1 MKTISIITVVYNDV
15 DNIDQTIKSVF
26 EQNNQMVEYII
37 IDGAST
43 DGTVDIIKKYDAQ
56 LDYWVSESDKGIYD
70 AMNKGITKATGEGLI
85 FLNCGDYFV
94 GKVIDENIK
103 IPSMIEVKYK
113 NVLNR
118 LITRKEKFYKH
129 GLPNNHQG
137 IIFENKCLF
146 YDTNYKIAADYD
158 FYMRHDYKNSLPSNK
173 IEGYIYFDN
182 NGLNQQNLYK
192 RDKEIASLIKKYHGV
207 SYKYLFLI
215 KSLSKI
221 IIKKLL
227 RKNNV

>member
-1 MKTISIITVVYNDV
+1 
-15 DNIDQTIKSVF
+15 
-26 EQNNQMVEYII
+26 
-37 IDGAST
+37 
-43 DGTVDIIKKYDAQ
+43 
-56 LDYWVSESDKGIYD
+56 
-70 AMNKGITKATGEGLI
+70 
-85 FLNCGDYFV
+85 
-94 GKVIDENIK
+94 
-103 IPSMIEVKYK
+103 
-113 NVLNR
+113 
-118 LITRKEKFYKH
+118 
-129 GLPNNHQG
+129 
-137 IIFENKCLF
+137 
-146 YDTNYKIAADYD
+146 
-158 FYMRHDYKNSLPSNK
+158 MRHDYKNSLPSNK